1 MSFQSQVEEKV
12 ESMSTARNSQRQEPL
27 DLDRIAWKIIE
38 ELQQDGRLSWAE
50 LGRRVGL
57 TTPAVAE
64 RVYRLEKLGVI
75 RGFHADI
82 NLERLGMPILI
93 FVRISI
99 GGPESLV
106 RTFQSQVKNW
116 QEVLECHRVTGSD
129 SFIVKA
135 RVVSVEHLERFLD
148 KMGHFGTTSTAT
160 VLSSPVLQRTLPEK
174 VIKQFHSELNASRTF
189 AAIWPIRGSA
199 AFVDNQ
205 RFLE

>member
-1 MSFQSQVEEKV
+1 MATQ
-12 ESMSTARNSQRQEPL
+12 RNTQRQEPV
-27 DLDRIAWKIIE
+27 DLDRISWRIIE
-38 ELQQDGRLSWAE
+38 ELQQDARLSWAE

-99 GGPESLV
+99 GGPEQLV
-106 RTFQSQVKNW
+106 RTFLAQAKSW

-148 KMGHFGTTSTAT
+148 KMGHYGTTSTST
-160 VLSSPVLQRTLPEK
+160 VLSSPVLQRIMTEK
-174 VIKQFHSELNASRTF
+174 MIDQFHE
-189 AAIWPIRGSA
+189 G
-199 AFVDNQ
+199 
-205 RFLE
+205 E

>member
-1 MSFQSQVEEKV
+1 
-12 ESMSTARNSQRQEPL
+12 MSTTRNSQRQEPV
-27 DLDRIAWKIIE
+27 DLDRIAWRIIE
-38 ELQQDGRLSWAE
+38 ELQQDARLSWAE

-99 GGPESLV
+99 GGSESLV
-106 RTFQSQVKNW
+106 RTFQLQVKNW

-160 VLSSPVLQRTLPEK
+160 VLSSPVLQRTITEK
-174 VIKQFHSELNASRTF
+174 VIEQCHNGE
-189 AAIWPIRGSA
+189 
-199 AFVDNQ
+199 
-205 RFLE
+205 

>member
-1 MSFQSQVEEKV
+1 
-12 ESMSTARNSQRQEPL
+12 MSTVRNTQRQEPP

-38 ELQQDGRLSWAE
+38 ELQQDARLSWAE

-64 RVYRLEKLGVI
+64 RVYRLERLGVI

-106 RTFQSQVKNW
+106 RTFQAQVKNW

-160 VLSSPVLQRTLPEK
+160 VLSSPVLQRTMTEK
-174 VIKQFHSELNASRTF
+174 IIEQFNHGE
-189 AAIWPIRGSA
+189 
-199 AFVDNQ
+199 
-205 RFLE
+205 

>member
-1 MSFQSQVEEKV
+1 
-12 ESMSTARNSQRQEPL
+12 MSTARNCQRQEPL

-99 GGPESLV
+99 GGSESLV
-106 RTFQSQVKNW
+106 RTFQSQVKSW

-160 VLSSPVLQRTLPEK
+160 VLSSPVLQRIMTEK
-174 VIKQFHSELNASRTF
+174 VIEQFHGE
-189 AAIWPIRGSA
+189 
-199 AFVDNQ
+199 
-205 RFLE
+205 